1 MNQEN
6 LKKELLSLGFR
17 KRLMNFVLTKV
28 NDLKDAEEIVQDA
41 LMGGLDSLPRF
52 RGDCELFTFVA
63 SIAKHEII
71 DFYRKKKIKQILF
84 SRLPF
89 LKKLA
94 SEALGP
100 ELAYQELEQK
110 KKIVKVFKKLSEGYS
125 QVLRLK
131 YIKGFSMKEI
141 ALKTGD
147 SVKAI
152 ESRLTRARLAFAKI
166 YGKETRKREISF
178 IEVG

>member
-1 MNQEN
+1 MEKLQ
-6 LKKELLSLGFR
+6 KELLSKRFR
-17 KRLMNFVLTKV
+17 SRLMNFVLMKV
-28 NDLKDAEEIVQDA
+28 SDLKDAEEIVQDT
-41 LMGGLDSLPRF
+41 LIGGLDSLPRF
-52 RGDCELFTFVA
+52 RGESELFTFVA
-63 SIAKHEII
+63 GIARHEVI
-71 DFYRKKKIKQILF
+71 DFYRRKKIKQILF

-89 LKKLA
+89 LKRLV

-110 KKIVKVFKKLSEGYS
+110 RKIVRVLKTLSEGYA

-131 YIKGFSMKEI
+131 YIQGFSMKEI

-152 ESRLTRARLAFAKI
+152 ESRLTRARLAFAKV
-166 YGKETRKREISF
+166 YDKEMDKNFSA
-178 IEVG
+178 VGD